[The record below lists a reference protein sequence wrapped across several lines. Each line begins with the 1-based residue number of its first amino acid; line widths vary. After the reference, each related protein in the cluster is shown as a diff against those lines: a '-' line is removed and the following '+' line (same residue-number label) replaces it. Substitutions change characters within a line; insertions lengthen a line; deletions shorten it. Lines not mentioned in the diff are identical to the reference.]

1 MALSTEPVG
10 SVVEA
15 PVRSP
20 LRHRVRGRVLMLL
33 CVLYAV
39 SYVDRTAISTAG
51 PVIRADLHLSATQF
65 GVALA
70 AYSLPYA
77 LLQVFGG
84 WIGDR
89 YGPRK
94 VLGIL
99 AVAWGISIIWTGL
112 ATGLLALGAA
122 RLLLGLS
129 EGAAFPTATRAMS
142 SWLPGDRRGYGQ
154 GVVHSAARIGA
165 AIAPLVM
172 AGLITT
178 VGWRAGFVAL
188 GVLSALWSVVWL
200 RRFRDRPQ
208 DDDRVSEAELR
219 ELDARHADE
228 ARGTTSTVNRRQVP
242 WRRLVA
248 RIAPVTLVDFC
259 YGWML
264 WVYLTWL
271 PSFFQEQYGLA
282 LAGFALFT
290 SLVLSAGVVSDT
302 LGGMLSDRLLA
313 RTRSLRTARRAN
325 LVIGL
330 SGSMLALIPSL
341 LVHDLV
347 LVTISLTVSFFFLEL
362 TNSAL
367 WAIPMDIAPD
377 HAGVASGLMNT
388 GFGVAGIVSPIVFGF
403 LVEQTGNWQ
412 VPFALSVGL
421 LALGTLLS
429 LRVDPRPLDPEPVG
443 APPGLA
449 GSRS

>member
-1 MALSTEPVG
+1 VTLLGDRPVD
-10 SVVEA
+10 A
-15 PVRSP
+15 PTRSP
-20 LRHRVRGRVLMLL
+20 LRHRVRGRVLLLL
-33 CVLYAV
+33 CMLYAI
-39 SYVDRTAISTAG
+39 SYVDRTAISAAG
-51 PVIRADLHLSATQF
+51 PALRADLHLNETQF
-65 GVALA
+65 GIALA

-89 YGPRK
+89 FGPRR
-94 VLGIL
+94 VLATL
-99 AVAWGISIIWTGL
+99 AVLWGISTIWTGL

-129 EGAAFPTATRAMS
+129 EGAAFPTATRAMA

-154 GVVHSAARIGA
+154 GVVHSAARVGA
-165 AIAPLVM
+165 AVAPLVM
-172 AGLITT
+172 AGLVAT
-178 VGWRAGFVAL
+178 VGWRAGFIAL
-188 GVLSALWSVVWL
+188 GVLSAVWSIVWL

-208 DDDRVSEAELR
+208 DDERVTET
-219 ELDARHADE
+219 ELDELDIRYAD
-228 ARGTTSTVNRRQVP
+228 AAPGTASVAPNRQVP

-248 RIAPVTLVDFC
+248 RLAPVTLVDFC

-271 PSFFQEQYGLA
+271 PSFFEDEYGLA
-282 LAGFALFT
+282 LGGFALFT

-302 LGGMLSDRLLA
+302 LGGMVSDRLLA

-330 SGSMLALIPSL
+330 AGSGLALIPSL

-347 LVTISLTVSFFFLEL
+347 LVTLSLTVSFFFLEL
-362 TNSAL
+362 TNSVL
-367 WAIPMDIAPD
+367 WAVPMDIAPD

-403 LVEQTGNWQ
+403 LIDRTGNWQ
-412 VPFALSVGL
+412 LPFALSVVL
-421 LALGTLLS
+421 LAVGTVLA
-429 LRVDPRPLDPEPVG
+429 LRVDPRPLDRETV
-443 APPGLA
+443 AA
-449 GSRS
+449 AA

>member
-1 MALSTEPVG
+1 MTLGIGPVIPAAK
-10 SVVEA
+10 A

-39 SYVDRTAISTAG
+39 SYVDRTAISTAA
-51 PVIRADLHLSATQF
+51 PSIRADLHLTETQF
-65 GVALA
+65 GLALA

-89 YGPRK
+89 FGPRK

-99 AVAWGISIIWTGL
+99 AVAWGISTIWTGL
-112 ATGLLALGAA
+112 ATGLLALGTA

-142 SWLPGDRRGYGQ
+142 LWLPGDRRGYGQ
-154 GVVHSAARIGA
+154 GVVHSAARLGA
-165 AIAPLVM
+165 AIAPLMM
-172 AGLITT
+172 AALLAT
-178 VGWRAGFVAL
+178 VGWRAAFLAL
-188 GVLSALWSVVWL
+188 GIVSALWAIAWV

-208 DDDRVSEAELR
+208 DDDQVSETELG
-219 ELDARHADE
+219 ELDAQHADE
-228 ARGTTSTVNRRQVP
+228 APRTISAVNRPKVP
-242 WRRLVA
+242 WRRLVT

-271 PSFFQEQYGLA
+271 PSFFEAEYGLA

-313 RTRSLRTARRAN
+313 RTRSLRTARRVN

-330 SGSMLALIPSL
+330 AGSMLALIPSL
-341 LVHDLV
+341 LVHNLV
-347 LVTISLTVSFFFLEL
+347 LVTISLTLSFFFLEL
-362 TNSAL
+362 TNSVL
-367 WAIPMDIAPD
+367 WTIPMDIAPD

-403 LVEQTGNWQ
+403 LIDRTGNWQ
-412 VPFALSVGL
+412 LPFALSVVL
-421 LALGTLLS
+421 LAIGTLLS
-429 LRVDPRPLDPEPVG
+429 LRVDPRPLDAELVP
-443 APPGLA
+443 A
-449 GSRS
+449 GRGRL

>member
-1 MALSTEPVG
+1 MTLSTG
-10 SVVEA
+10 SAGPPAVA
-15 PVRSP
+15 TARSP

-33 CVLYAV
+33 CLLYAI

-51 PVIRADLHLSATQF
+51 PAIGAELHLSETQF
-65 GVALA
+65 GFALA

-99 AVAWGISIIWTGL
+99 AVAWGLASIWTGL
-112 ATGLLALGAA
+112 ATGLIALGAA

-154 GVVHSAARIGA
+154 GVVHSAARVGA
-165 AIAPLVM
+165 AIAPLGM
-172 AGLITT
+172 AGLIAT

-188 GVLSALWSVVWL
+188 GVLSALWSVAWV
-200 RRFRDRPQ
+200 RRFRNRPQ
-208 DDDRVSEAELR
+208 DDDRVSATELG
-219 ELDARHADE
+219 ELDSQYADE
-228 ARGTTSTVNRRQVP
+228 APGANSRADPRKVP
-242 WRRLVA
+242 WRRLVV

-271 PSFFQEQYGLA
+271 PSFFKDQYGLA

-290 SLVLSAGVVSDT
+290 TLVLSAGVVSDT

-313 RTRSLRTARRAN
+313 RTRSLRTARRVN

-330 SGSMLALIPSL
+330 AGSMLALIPSL
-341 LVHDLV
+341 LVHNLV
-347 LVTISLTVSFFFLEL
+347 LVTTSLAVSFFFLEL
-362 TNSAL
+362 TNSVL
-367 WAIPMDIAPD
+367 WTIPMDIAPD

-403 LVEQTGNWQ
+403 LLDRTGNWQ
-412 VPFALSVGL
+412 LPFGLSVGL
-421 LALGTLLS
+421 LAAGTLLA
-429 LRVDPRPLDPEPVG
+429 LRVDPRPMDPEPEPSSV
-443 APPGLA
+443 A
-449 GSRS
+449 GVTG

>member
-1 MALSTEPVG
+1 MTLSAE
-10 SVVEA
+10 EAAAKA
-15 PVRSP
+15 PVRSA
-20 LRHRVRGRVLMLL
+20 LRHRIRGRVLMLL
-33 CVLYAV
+33 CVLYAI

-51 PVIRADLHLSATQF
+51 PALRADLHLSATQF
-65 GVALA
+65 GLALA
-70 AYSLPYA
+70 AFSLPYA

-89 YGPRK
+89 YGPHK

-99 AVAWGISIIWTGL
+99 AIAWGIASIWTGL
-112 ATGLLALGAA
+112 ATGLLLLAAA

-154 GVVHSAARIGA
+154 GVVHSAARVGA
-165 AIAPLVM
+165 AIAPLVT
-172 AGLITT
+172 AGLIAT
-178 VGWRAGFVAL
+178 VGWRAGFVAV
-188 GVLSALWSVVWL
+188 GVLSALWSIAWL

-208 DDDRVSEAELR
+208 DDPRVSKTELG
-219 ELDARHADE
+219 ELDVQHADE
-228 ARGTTSTVNRRQVP
+228 APGPTSTLSRRKVP

-271 PSFFQEQYGLA
+271 PSFFKDEYGLA

-290 SLVLSAGVVSDT
+290 SLVLSVGVVSDT
-302 LGGMLSDRLLA
+302 LGGMVSDLLLS

-330 SGSMLALIPSL
+330 AGSMLALIPSL
-341 LVHDLV
+341 LWHNLV
-347 LVTISLTVSFFFLEL
+347 LVTLSLTVSFFFLEL
-362 TNSAL
+362 TNSVL

-388 GFGVAGIVSPIVFGF
+388 GFGVAGIVSPIVFG
-403 LVEQTGNWQ
+403 LLIDKTGDWRL
-412 VPFALSVGL
+412 PFGLSVVL
-421 LALGTLLS
+421 LAIGAVLS
-429 LRVDPRPLDPEPVG
+429 LRIDPRPLDPEP
-443 APPGLA
+443 AAADPG
-449 GSRS
+449 

>member
-1 MALSTEPVG
+1 VTLLAERPAD
-10 SVVEA
+10 A
-15 PVRSP
+15 PARSP
-20 LRHRVRGRVLMLL
+20 LRHRVRGRVLFLL
-33 CVLYAV
+33 CLLYAV
-39 SYVDRTAISTAG
+39 SYVDRTAISSAG
-51 PVIRADLHLSATQF
+51 PALRADLHLSETQF
-65 GVALA
+65 GLALA

-89 YGPRK
+89 FGPRK
-94 VLGIL
+94 VLGVL
-99 AVAWGISIIWTGL
+99 AVLWGISTLWTGL

-129 EGAAFPTATRAMS
+129 EGAAFPTATRAMAT
-142 SWLPGDRRGYGQ
+142 WLPGDRRGYGQ
-154 GVVHSAARIGA
+154 GVVHSAARVGA
-165 AIAPLVM
+165 AVAPLVM
-172 AGLITT
+172 AGLIAT
-178 VGWRAGFVAL
+178 VGWRWGFIAL
-188 GVLSALWSVVWL
+188 GVLSALWSIVWL
-200 RRFRDRPQ
+200 RRFKDRPQ
-208 DDDRVSEAELR
+208 DDERVTDI
-219 ELDARHADE
+219 ELDELDVSHAD
-228 ARGTTSTVNRRQVP
+228 AAPGTASVAPSRQVP

-248 RIAPVTLVDFC
+248 RLAPVTLVDFC

-271 PSFFQEQYGLA
+271 PSFFQDEYGLA

-302 LGGMLSDRLLA
+302 LGGMLSDKLLD

-325 LVIGL
+325 LIIGL
-330 SGSMLALIPSL
+330 AGSMLALIPSL

-362 TNSAL
+362 TNSVL
-367 WAIPMDIAPD
+367 WTIPMDIAPQ

-403 LVEQTGNWQ
+403 LIDRTGNWQ
-412 VPFALSVGL
+412 LPFALSVVL
-421 LALGTLLS
+421 LAVGTLLS
-429 LRVDPRPLDPEPVG
+429 LRVDPRPLEIEEPAV
-443 APPGLA
+443 AA
-449 GSRS
+449 AA

>member
-1 MALSTEPVG
+1 
-10 SVVEA
+10 
-15 PVRSP
+15 
-20 LRHRVRGRVLMLL
+20 MLL

-39 SYVDRTAISTAG
+39 SYVDRTAISTAA
-51 PVIRADLHLSATQF
+51 PAIRADLHLTETQF
-65 GVALA
+65 GLALA

-89 YGPRK
+89 FGPRK

-99 AVAWGISIIWTGL
+99 AVAWGISTIWTGL

-142 SWLPGDRRGYGQ
+142 LWLPGDRRGYGQ
-154 GVVHSAARIGA
+154 GVVHSAARLGA
-165 AIAPLVM
+165 AIAPLMM
-172 AGLITT
+172 AALLAT
-178 VGWRAGFVAL
+178 VGWRAAFLAL
-188 GVLSALWSVVWL
+188 GIVSALWAIAWV

-208 DDDRVSEAELR
+208 DDDQVSEIELG
-219 ELDARHADE
+219 ELDAQHADE
-228 ARGTTSTVNRRQVP
+228 APRTISAVNRPKVP

-271 PSFFQEQYGLA
+271 PSFFEAEYGLA

-313 RTRSLRTARRAN
+313 RTRSLRTARRVN

-330 SGSMLALIPSL
+330 AGSMLALIPSL
-341 LVHDLV
+341 LVHNLV
-347 LVTISLTVSFFFLEL
+347 LVTISLTLSFFFLEL
-362 TNSAL
+362 TNSVL
-367 WAIPMDIAPD
+367 WTIPMDIAPD

-403 LVEQTGNWQ
+403 LIDRTGNWQ
-412 VPFALSVGL
+412 LPFALSVVL
-421 LALGTLLS
+421 LAIGTLLS
-429 LRVDPRPLDPEPVG
+429 LRVDPRPLDAELVP
-443 APPGLA
+443 A
-449 GSRS
+449 GRGRL

>member
-1 MALSTEPVG
+1 MTLGIGPASPAAK
-10 SVVEA
+10 A

-39 SYVDRTAISTAG
+39 SYVDRTAISTAA
-51 PVIRADLHLSATQF
+51 PSIRADLHLTETQF
-65 GVALA
+65 GLALA

-89 YGPRK
+89 FGPRK

-99 AVAWGISIIWTGL
+99 AMAWGISTIWTGL

-142 SWLPGDRRGYGQ
+142 LWLPGDRRGYGQ
-154 GVVHSAARIGA
+154 GVVHSAARLGA
-165 AIAPLVM
+165 AVAPLMM
-172 AGLITT
+172 AALLAT
-178 VGWRAGFVAL
+178 VGWRAAFLAL
-188 GVLSALWSVVWL
+188 GIVSALWAIAWV

-208 DDDRVSEAELR
+208 DDDQVSETELG
-219 ELDARHADE
+219 ELETQHADE
-228 ARGTTSTVNRRQVP
+228 APRTISAVNRPKVP

-271 PSFFQEQYGLA
+271 PSFFEAEYGLA

-330 SGSMLALIPSL
+330 AGSMLALIPSL
-341 LVHDLV
+341 LVHNLV
-347 LVTISLTVSFFFLEL
+347 LVTISLTLSFFFLEL
-362 TNSAL
+362 TNSVL
-367 WAIPMDIAPD
+367 WTIPMDIAPD

-403 LVEQTGNWQ
+403 LIDRTGNWQ
-412 VPFALSVGL
+412 LPFALSVVL
-421 LALGTLLS
+421 LAIGTLLS
-429 LRVDPRPLDPEPVG
+429 LRVDPRPLDAELLP
-443 APPGLA
+443 A
-449 GSRS
+449 GRGRL

>member
-1 MALSTEPVG
+1 VTLATEPSG
-10 SVVEA
+10 PKA
-15 PVRSP
+15 PARSP

-39 SYVDRTAISTAG
+39 SYLDRTAISTAA
-51 PVIRADLHLSATQF
+51 PAIRADLHLSDTQF
-65 GVALA
+65 GLALA

-89 YGPRK
+89 FGPRK
-94 VLGIL
+94 VLSIL
-99 AVAWGISIIWTGL
+99 AVAWGISTIWTGL

-122 RLLLGLS
+122 RLMLGLS

-154 GVVHSAARIGA
+154 GVVHSAARVGA
-165 AIAPLVM
+165 AIAPLIM
-172 AGLITT
+172 AGLIATL
-178 VGWRAGFVAL
+178 GWRVGFFAL
-188 GVLSALWSVVWL
+188 GVASVIWSIAWA
-200 RRFRDRPQ
+200 RRFHDRPQ
-208 DDDRVSEAELR
+208 DDKRVSRTELG
-219 ELDARHADE
+219 ELDAQHADE
-228 ARGTTSTVNRRQVP
+228 APGTTGAITRRQVP
-242 WRRLVA
+242 WRRLVR

-271 PSFFQEQYGLA
+271 PSFFQDQYGLA
-282 LAGFALFT
+282 LAGFAAFT

-313 RTRSLRTARRAN
+313 RTRSIRTARRTN

-330 SGSMLALIPSL
+330 AGSMLALIPSL
-341 LVHDLV
+341 LVHNLV
-347 LVTISLTVSFFFLEL
+347 LVTISLALSFFFLEL
-362 TNSAL
+362 TNSVL
-367 WAIPMDIAPD
+367 WAIPMDIAPE

-403 LVEQTGNWQ
+403 LIDRTGNWQ
-412 VPFALSVGL
+412 LPFGLSVAL
-421 LALGTLLS
+421 LAVGTLLA
-429 LRVDPRPLDPEPVG
+429 LRVDPRPLYSEPS
-443 APPGLA
+443 APLG
-449 GSRS
+449 

>member
-1 MALSTEPVG
+1 MTLLAERPAD
-10 SVVEA
+10 A
-15 PVRSP
+15 PARSP
-20 LRHRVRGRVLMLL
+20 LRHRVRGRVLFLL
-33 CVLYAV
+33 CLLYAV
-39 SYVDRTAISTAG
+39 SYVDRTAISSAG
-51 PVIRADLHLSATQF
+51 PALRADLHLSETQF
-65 GVALA
+65 GLALA

-89 YGPRK
+89 FGPRK
-94 VLGIL
+94 VLGVL
-99 AVAWGISIIWTGL
+99 AVLWGISTLWTGL

-129 EGAAFPTATRAMS
+129 EGAAFPTATRAMAT
-142 SWLPGDRRGYGQ
+142 WLPGDRRGYGQ
-154 GVVHSAARIGA
+154 GVVHSAARVGA
-165 AIAPLVM
+165 AVAPLVM
-172 AGLITT
+172 AGLIAT
-178 VGWRAGFVAL
+178 VGWRWGFIAL
-188 GVLSALWSVVWL
+188 GVLSALWSIVWL
-200 RRFRDRPQ
+200 RRFKDRPQ
-208 DDDRVSEAELR
+208 DDERVTDI
-219 ELDARHADE
+219 ELDELDVSHAD
-228 ARGTTSTVNRRQVP
+228 AAPGTASVAPSRQVP

-248 RIAPVTLVDFC
+248 RLAPVTLVDFC

-271 PSFFQEQYGLA
+271 PSFFQDEYGLA

-302 LGGMLSDRLLA
+302 LGGMLSDKLLD

-325 LVIGL
+325 LIIGL
-330 SGSMLALIPSL
+330 AGSMLALIPSL

-362 TNSAL
+362 TNSVL
-367 WAIPMDIAPD
+367 WTIPMDIAPQ

-403 LVEQTGNWQ
+403 LIDRTGNWQ
-412 VPFALSVGL
+412 LPFALSVVL
-421 LALGTLLS
+421 LAVGTLLS
-429 LRVDPRPLDPEPVG
+429 LRVDPRPLEIEEPAV
-443 APPGLA
+443 AA
-449 GSRS
+449 AA

>member
-1 MALSTEPVG
+1 VTLLAEPARAA
-10 SVVEA
+10 EA
-15 PVRSP
+15 PARSP
-20 LRHRVRGRVLMLL
+20 LRRRVRGKVLLLL
-33 CVLYAV
+33 CVLYAI
-39 SYVDRTAISTAG
+39 SYVDRTAISAAG
-51 PVIRADLHLSATQF
+51 PSLRADLHLSETQF
-65 GVALA
+65 GLALA

-99 AVAWGISIIWTGL
+99 AVAWGISTIWTGL

-154 GVVHSAARIGA
+154 GVVHSAARLGA
-165 AIAPLVM
+165 AVAPLIM
-172 AGLITT
+172 AGLIAT
-178 VGWRAGFVAL
+178 VGWRAGFIAL
-188 GVLSALWSVVWL
+188 GVLSALWSIVWL
-200 RRFRDRPQ
+200 RRFHDRPQ
-208 DDDRVSEAELR
+208 DDDSVSDT
-219 ELDARHADE
+219 ELDELHLTHADE
-228 ARGTTSTVNRRQVP
+228 APGTAATVNRTQVP

-248 RIAPVTLVDFC
+248 RMAPVTLVDFC

-271 PSFFQEQYGLA
+271 PSFFEDEYGLA
-282 LAGFALFT
+282 LAGFAVFT

-302 LGGMLSDRLLA
+302 MGGMLSDRLLA

-330 SGSMLALIPSL
+330 AGSMLALIPSL
-341 LVHDLV
+341 LVHNLV
-347 LVTISLTVSFFFLEL
+347 LVTISLGVSFFFLEL
-362 TNSAL
+362 TNSVL
-367 WAIPMDIAPD
+367 WTIPMDIAPD

-403 LVEQTGNWQ
+403 LIDRTGNWQ
-412 VPFALSVGL
+412 LPFGLSVGL
-421 LALGTLLS
+421 LAIGTLLS
-429 LRVDPRPLDPEPVG
+429 LRVDPRPLDPEPEPV
-443 APPGLA
+443 AAAA
-449 GSRS
+449 GV

>member
-1 MALSTEPVG
+1 MTLVAEPA
-10 SVVEA
+10 EA
-15 PVRSP
+15 PARSP
-20 LRHRVRGRVLMLL
+20 LRHRVRGKVLLLL
-33 CVLYAV
+33 CGLYAI
-39 SYVDRTAISTAG
+39 SYVDRTAISAAG
-51 PVIRADLHLSATQF
+51 PALRADLHLSETQF
-65 GVALA
+65 GLALA

-89 YGPRK
+89 YGPRM
-94 VLGIL
+94 VLGVL
-99 AVAWGISIIWTGL
+99 AVAWGLSTIWTGL

-154 GVVHSAARIGA
+154 GVVHSAARLGA
-165 AIAPLVM
+165 AVAPLVM
-172 AGLITT
+172 AGLIAT
-178 VGWRAGFVAL
+178 VGWRYGFLAL
-188 GVLSALWSVVWL
+188 GVLSVLWSIVWL
-200 RRFRDRPQ
+200 RRFHDRPQ
-208 DDDRVSEAELR
+208 DDDRVSVAELG
-219 ELDARHADE
+219 ELHLTHADE
-228 ARGTTSTVNRRQVP
+228 APGTADRDRQVP

-248 RIAPVTLVDFC
+248 RMAPVTLVDFC

-271 PSFFQEQYGLA
+271 PSFFEDEYGLA
-282 LAGFALFT
+282 LAGFAIFT

-313 RTRSLRTARRAN
+313 RSRSLRTARRAN

-330 SGSMLALIPSL
+330 AGSMLALIPSL

-347 LVTISLTVSFFFLEL
+347 LVTISLAASFFFLEL
-362 TNSAL
+362 TNSVL
-367 WAIPMDIAPD
+367 WTIPMDIAPD

-403 LVEQTGNWQ
+403 LIDRTGNWQ
-412 VPFALSVGL
+412 LPFALSVGL
-421 LALGTLLS
+421 LAAGTLLS
-429 LRVDPRPLDPEPVG
+429 LRVDPRPLDP
-443 APPGLA
+443 APA
-449 GSRS
+449 AA

>member
-1 MALSTEPVG
+1 MTLTAEPVG
-10 SVVEA
+10 RLAEA
-15 PVRSP
+15 PARSP
-20 LRHRVRGRVLMLL
+20 LRHRVRGRVLLLL
-33 CVLYAV
+33 CGLYAI
-39 SYVDRTAISTAG
+39 SYVDRTAISAAG
-51 PVIRADLHLSATQF
+51 PSLRADLHLSETQF
-65 GVALA
+65 GLALA

-94 VLGIL
+94 VLGVL
-99 AVAWGISIIWTGL
+99 AVAWGISTIWTGL

-154 GVVHSAARIGA
+154 GVVHSAARVGA
-165 AIAPLVM
+165 AVAPLVM
-172 AGLITT
+172 AGLVAT

-188 GVLSALWSVVWL
+188 GVLSALWSIVWL
-200 RRFRDRPQ
+200 RRFHDRPQ
-208 DDDRVSEAELR
+208 DDDSVSDTELR
-219 ELDARHADE
+219 ELDLQHADE
-228 ARGTTSTVNRRQVP
+228 APGAAAAVTRRKVP

-248 RIAPVTLVDFC
+248 RMAPVTLVDFC

-271 PSFFQEQYGLA
+271 PSFFEDEYGLA

-313 RTRSLRTARRAN
+313 RTRNLRTARRAN

-330 SGSMLALIPSL
+330 AGSMLALIPSL
-341 LVHDLV
+341 LVHNLV
-347 LVTISLTVSFFFLEL
+347 LVTVSLTVSFFFLEL
-362 TNSAL
+362 TNSVL
-367 WAIPMDIAPD
+367 WTIPMDIAPD

-403 LVEQTGNWQ
+403 IIDRTGNWQ
-412 VPFALSVGL
+412 LPFALSVGL
-421 LALGTLLS
+421 LAVGTLLS
-429 LRVDPRPLDPEPVG
+429 LRVDPRPLDPEPEPAAV
-443 APPGLA
+443 AA
-449 GSRS
+449 G

>member
-1 MALSTEPVG
+1 MTLAEPKV
-10 SVVEA
+10 
-15 PVRSP
+15 PTRSP
-20 LRHRVRGRVLMLL
+20 LRHRVRGRILMLL
-33 CVLYAV
+33 CILYAV
-39 SYVDRTAISTAG
+39 SYLDRTAISTAA
-51 PVIRADLHLSATQF
+51 PSIRADLHLSDTQF
-65 GVALA
+65 GLALA

-89 YGPRK
+89 FGPRK
-94 VLGIL
+94 VLSIL
-99 AVAWGISIIWTGL
+99 AVAWGLSTLWTGL

-122 RLLLGLS
+122 RLMLGLS

-142 SWLPGDRRGYGQ
+142 TWLPSDRRGYGQ
-154 GVVHSAARIGA
+154 GVVHSAARLGA
-165 AIAPLVM
+165 AIAPLIM
-172 AGLITT
+172 AGLIATL
-178 VGWRAGFVAL
+178 GWRVGFVAL
-188 GVLSALWSVVWL
+188 GVLSVIWSIAWA

-208 DDDRVSEAELR
+208 DDKRVSATELG
-219 ELDARHADE
+219 ELGTQHADE
-228 ARGTTSTVNRRQVP
+228 APGTTSAVERRKVP
-242 WRRLVA
+242 WRRLVR

-271 PSFFQEQYGLA
+271 PSFFQDEYGLA

-290 SLVLSAGVVSDT
+290 SLVLSAGVLSDT

-313 RTRSLRTARRAN
+313 RTRSLRTARRTN

-330 SGSMLALIPSL
+330 AGSMLALIPSL
-341 LVHDLV
+341 LVHNLV
-347 LVTISLTVSFFFLEL
+347 LVTISLTLSFFFLEL
-362 TNSAL
+362 TNSVL

-403 LVEQTGNWQ
+403 LIDQTGNWQ
-412 VPFALSVGL
+412 LPFALSVAL
-421 LALGTLLS
+421 LAAGPLLS
-429 LRVDPRPLDPEPVG
+429 LRVDPRPLDPEP
-443 APPGLA
+443 APPSA
-449 GSRS
+449 TPS

>member
-1 MALSTEPVG
+1 VTLTAEPA
-10 SVVEA
+10 A
-15 PVRSP
+15 PARSP
-20 LRHRVRGRVLMLL
+20 LRHRVRGRVLLLL
-33 CVLYAV
+33 CALYAI
-39 SYVDRTAISTAG
+39 SYVDRTAISAAG
-51 PVIRADLHLSATQF
+51 PALRADLHLSETQF
-65 GVALA
+65 GLALA

-89 YGPRK
+89 FGPRK
-94 VLGIL
+94 VLGVL
-99 AVAWGISIIWTGL
+99 AVAWGIATIWTGL

-154 GVVHSAARIGA
+154 GVVHSAARLGA
-165 AIAPLVM
+165 AVAPLIM
-172 AGLITT
+172 AGLIATI
-178 VGWRAGFVAL
+178 GWRYGFLAL
-188 GVLSALWSVVWL
+188 GVLSVLWAIRWL

-208 DDDRVSEAELR
+208 DDDRVSDAELD
-219 ELDARHADE
+219 ELHLTHADE
-228 ARGTTSTVNRRQVP
+228 APGAAAAVSHRQVP

-248 RIAPVTLVDFC
+248 RMAPVTLVDFC

-271 PSFFQEQYGLA
+271 PSFFEDEYGLA
-282 LAGFALFT
+282 LAGFAVFT

-313 RTRSLRTARRAN
+313 RTGSLRTARRAN

-330 SGSMLALIPSL
+330 AGSMLALIPSL
-341 LVHDLV
+341 LMHNLV
-347 LVTISLTVSFFFLEL
+347 LVTVSLAASFFFLEL
-362 TNSAL
+362 TNSVL
-367 WAIPMDIAPD
+367 WTIPMDIAPD

-403 LVEQTGNWQ
+403 LIDRTGNWQ
-412 VPFALSVGL
+412 LPFALSVGL

-429 LRVDPRPLDPEPVG
+429 LRVDPRPLDPDPTPEPV
-443 APPGLA
+443 AARA
-449 GSRS
+449 G

>member
-1 MALSTEPVG
+1 
-10 SVVEA
+10 
-15 PVRSP
+15 
-20 LRHRVRGRVLMLL
+20 VLFLL
-33 CVLYAV
+33 CLLYAV
-39 SYVDRTAISTAG
+39 SYVDRTAISSAG
-51 PVIRADLHLSATQF
+51 PALRADLHLSETQF
-65 GVALA
+65 GLALA

-89 YGPRK
+89 FGPRK
-94 VLGIL
+94 VLGVL
-99 AVAWGISIIWTGL
+99 AVLWGISTLWTGL

-129 EGAAFPTATRAMS
+129 EGAAFPTATRAMAT
-142 SWLPGDRRGYGQ
+142 WLPGDRRGYGQ
-154 GVVHSAARIGA
+154 GVVHSAARVGA
-165 AIAPLVM
+165 AVAPLVM
-172 AGLITT
+172 AGLIAT
-178 VGWRAGFVAL
+178 VGWRWGFIAL
-188 GVLSALWSVVWL
+188 GVLSALWSIVWL
-200 RRFRDRPQ
+200 RRFKDRPQ
-208 DDDRVSEAELR
+208 DDERVTDI
-219 ELDARHADE
+219 ELDELDVSHAD
-228 ARGTTSTVNRRQVP
+228 AAPGTASVAPSRQVP

-248 RIAPVTLVDFC
+248 RLAPVTLVDFC

-271 PSFFQEQYGLA
+271 PSFFQDEYGLA

-302 LGGMLSDRLLA
+302 LGGMLSDKLLD

-325 LVIGL
+325 LIIGL
-330 SGSMLALIPSL
+330 AGSMLALIPSL

-362 TNSAL
+362 TNSVL
-367 WAIPMDIAPD
+367 WTIPMDIAPQ

-403 LVEQTGNWQ
+403 LIDRTGNWQ
-412 VPFALSVGL
+412 LPFALSVVL
-421 LALGTLLS
+421 LAVGTLLS
-429 LRVDPRPLDPEPVG
+429 LRVDPRPLEIEEPAV
-443 APPGLA
+443 AA
-449 GSRS
+449 AA